1 MFVTI
6 ATASA
11 TPMNPHH
18 RGAYAFHHHREE
30 DPPGRR
36 AELWVPSELADEA
49 FTAAGRERALDGR
62 DRHNE
67 DVLGPTGLD
76 GHRGRMPVE
85 TLISDGTLHVVLVV
99 ELVPG

>member
-49 FTAAGRERALDGR
+49 FTAAGRERAWTA
-62 DRHNE
+62 
-67 DVLGPTGLD
+67 VTGTTRTSSARPD
-76 GHRGRMPVE
+76 SMVIVAACPSRP
-85 TLISDGTLHVVLVV
+85 
-99 ELVPG
+99 